1 MITLT
6 LGGLVYLFRSP
17 VRRFVAAGMARIPVT
32 AEGLY
37 NNGIDLFLKGAG
49 RITDT
54 IQNGSLHAYLAI
66 VFGCAVVATGWPLI
80 GSLSTT
86 FQLPQVT
93 GHMIALGLMIF
104 IAAATL
110 VVAATHRRLTAIC
123 GLGSVGAGVA
133 LVFLIYGAPDIA
145 LTQLLVETL
154 TVIIVSLILLRL
166 PGLERQRPRGLS
178 RRALDAGLSLA
189 AGLLVAALLMGI
201 TKGDLDLSLTAF
213 YEAQSYLSAHGR
225 NIVNVI
231 IVDFRALDTLGEI
244 TVVVLAA
251 WACIA
256 LMRRS
261 GQRQKEL

>member
-1 MITLT
+1 MERTPLT
-6 LGGLVYLFRSP
+6 TERLYQSGL
-17 VRRFVAAGMARIPVT
+17 
-32 AEGLY
+32 E
-37 NNGIDLFLKGAG
+37 LFLRGADRVTG
-49 RITDT
+49 V
-54 IQNGSLHAYLAI
+54 IQNGSLHAYLAVI
-66 VFGCAVVATGWPLI
+66 FFCAIAAMGWPLI
-80 GSLSTT
+80 RSLTT
-86 FQLPQVT
+86 PLHAFQVS
-93 GHMIALGLMIF
+93 GHNIAMGLTIF

-110 VVAATHRRLTAIC
+110 VVAATRKRLTAIC

-166 PGLERQRPRGLS
+166 PPLEFQGPRTLL
-178 RRALDAGLSLA
+178 RRAVDIILSLA
-189 AGLLVAALLMGI
+189 AGLLVAVLLMGI
-201 TKGDLDLSLTAF
+201 TQGNLDRGLTAF

-251 WACIA
+251 WGCLA
-256 LMRRS
+256 LIRKTDLER
-261 GQRQKEL
+261 GRH